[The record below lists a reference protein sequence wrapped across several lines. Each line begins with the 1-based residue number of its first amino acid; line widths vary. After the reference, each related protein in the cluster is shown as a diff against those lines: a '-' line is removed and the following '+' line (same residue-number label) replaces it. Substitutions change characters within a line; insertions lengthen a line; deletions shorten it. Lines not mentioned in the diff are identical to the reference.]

1 MSLYVAELDTTDNE
15 NIQDVLA
22 GVEAAAQK
30 AGGEFIES
38 QVTANH
44 NRVFAVLEH
53 DNIVT
58 LRGDL
63 EAAGFK
69 VDELALVRLIGAEL
83 EDIKK
88 LKPAGQYLVEW
99 DFPEGLTM
107 DKYLARK
114 KEKSPLYNDIED
126 VKFLRTYVREDMV
139 KCLCFYDG
147 DSEDAVVAA
156 RQVVDTP
163 ISRLHK
169 LEGSSWQPPP
179 FKVCSSR
186 SKNARKTLI
195 RQTKIC
201 ARFCSKTSL
210 VRVSPLSACQTASNR
225 LQLRP
230 K

>member
-1 MSLYVAELDTTDNE
+1 MSLYVAEIDTTADSD
-15 NIQDVLA
+15 IDSVLSKTA
-22 GVEAAAQK
+22 QAAAVN
-30 AGGEFIES
+30 GGEFIES

-44 NRVFAVLEH
+44 NRIFAVLEH
-53 DNIVT
+53 TDINA
-58 LRGDL
+58 LRNDL
-63 EAAGFK
+63 TAAGLK
-69 VDELALVRLIGAEL
+69 VDELASVRLIGAEL

-114 KEKSPLYNDIED
+114 AEKSPLYNDIED

-147 DSEDAVVAA
+147 ESEDAVVAA

-169 LEGSSWQPPP
+169 LEG
-179 FKVCSSR
+179 
-186 SKNARKTLI
+186 
-195 RQTKIC
+195 
-201 ARFCSKTSL
+201 
-210 VRVSPLSACQTASNR
+210 
-225 LQLRP
+225 
-230 K
+230 

>member
-1 MSLYVAELDTTDNE
+1 MSLYVAEIDTTADSD
-15 NIQDVLA
+15 IDAVLSKT
-22 GVEAAAQK
+22 AAAAAEK
-30 AGGEFIES
+30 GGEFIES

-44 NRVFAVLEH
+44 NRVFAVIEH
-53 DNIVT
+53 PDINA

-63 EAAGFK
+63 TGVGLK
-69 VDELALVRLIGAEL
+69 VDELASVRLVGADL

-114 KEKSPLYNDIED
+114 AEKSPLYNDIED

-147 DSEDAVVAA
+147 ESEDAVVAA

-169 LEGSSWQPPP
+169 LEG
-179 FKVCSSR
+179 
-186 SKNARKTLI
+186 
-195 RQTKIC
+195 
-201 ARFCSKTSL
+201 
-210 VRVSPLSACQTASNR
+210 
-225 LQLRP
+225 
-230 K
+230 